1 MRKKLS
7 KAAVVLAG
15 MAAAATIS
23 MGSAQAAD
31 EYRGL
36 PSHQACM
43 DKGAELTNNGQ
54 TDGFMCTEQS
64 DGWLLEVGND

>member
-15 MAAAATIS
+15 VAAATTIG
-23 MGSAQAAD
+23 MGAAQAAD
-31 EYRGL
+31 EYRGF
-36 PSHQACM
+36 PTQQACM
-43 DKGAELTNNGQ
+43 DKGAALTDNGH
-54 TDGFMCTEQS
+54 TAGYMCTQQS

>member
-15 MAAAATIS
+15 IAAATTIS
-23 MGSAQAAD
+23 MGGAQAAD
-31 EYRGL
+31 YRGF
-36 PSHQACM
+36 PTQQACM
-43 DKGAELTNNGQ
+43 DKGAALTDNGH
-54 TDGFMCTEQS
+54 TAGYMCTEQS

>member
-15 MAAAATIS
+15 IAAATTIS
-23 MGSAQAAD
+23 MGAAQAAD
-31 EYRGL
+31 YRGF
-36 PSHQACM
+36 PTQKACM
-43 DKGAELTNNGQ
+43 DKGAALTDNGH
-54 TDGFMCTEQS
+54 TAGYMCTEQS

>member
-1 MRKKLS
+1 MRSKFA
-7 KAAVVLAG
+7 KAAVVLASL
-15 MAAAATIS
+15 AAITGATAAT
-23 MGSAQAAD
+23 AQAAD
-31 EYRGL
+31 EYRGF
-36 PSHQACM
+36 PTQQACM

>member
-15 MAAAATIS
+15 IAAVTTIS
-23 MGSAQAAD
+23 MGAAQAAD
-31 EYRGL
+31 EYRGF
-36 PSHQACM
+36 PTQKACM
-43 DKGAELTNNGQ
+43 DKGAALTDNGH
-54 TDGFMCTEQS
+54 TAGYMCTEQS

>member
-15 MAAAATIS
+15 LAAATTIS
-23 MGSAQAAD
+23 MGAAQAAD
-31 EYRGL
+31 EYRGF
-36 PSHQACM
+36 PTQKACM
-43 DKGAELTNNGQ
+43 DKGAALTDNGH
-54 TDGFMCTEQS
+54 TAGYMCTEQS